1 MDHKISR
8 AARGE
13 LLEALRNRY
22 RLASRKEKAQI
33 LDEVV
38 ALAQCHRKHAIRL
51 LADAEPSSSI
61 NLPLHRRIYDDAVR
75 EAVTLL
81 WEAADRVCGK
91 RLKAILPQLVESM
104 QRHGHLKLD
113 PEVECRLLQAPLQ
126 NLLQSMLGKARRQGT
141 KKQALKAVI

>member
-1 MDHKISR
+1 MDHKISK

-51 LADAEPSSSI
+51 LADAEPSLPI
-61 NLPLHRRIYDDAVR
+61 NASLHRRIYDDAVR

-91 RLKAILPQLVESM
+91 RLKWNRAPKQSQL
-104 QRHGHLKLD
+104 
-113 PEVECRLLQAPLQ
+113 
-126 NLLQSMLGKARRQGT
+126 
-141 KKQALKAVI
+141 